1 MLDLTATPERMDNKD
16 IFGLFDQNIPFEL
29 RLRDA
34 ILNDL
39 VVPFHYYGIRTVLAD
54 YHERDRMKVSKEI
67 ARQENVAFI
76 TGEIEKHRIKNEKLK
91 CLAFCTSIAH
101 CQLVA
106 EEFRRMNYKAVELT
120 GENDL
125 GQRIKAFNDLQ
136 DNSNPLEIIEEAA

>member
-1 MLDLTATPERMDNKD
+1 MLGLTATPERMDNKD

-76 TGEIEKHRIKNEKLK
+76 TEEIEKHRIKNEKLK
-91 CLAFCTSIAH
+91 CQAFCTSIAH

-106 EEFRRMNYKAVELT
+106 EEFRRMNYKADV
-120 GENDL
+120 
-125 GQRIKAFNDLQ
+125 AFA
-136 DNSNPLEIIEEAA
+136 SNIVICTTIGSILLLPAWVMLFQMI